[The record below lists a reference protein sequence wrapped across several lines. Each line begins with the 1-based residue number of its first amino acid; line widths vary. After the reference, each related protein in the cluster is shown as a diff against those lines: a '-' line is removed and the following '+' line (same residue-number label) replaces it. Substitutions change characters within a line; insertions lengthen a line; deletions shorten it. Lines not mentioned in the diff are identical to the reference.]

1 MKYCDIHG
9 HFSVIH
15 AGPKLC
21 KKCYA
26 PKNCSWLTGAVYL
39 GTIQGTKKIPLL
51 TETKVMEEESECI
64 CIFPFTWGDLQS

>member
-1 MKYCDIHG
+1 MKYCDIHS

-26 PKNCSWLTGAVYL
+26 PKNYSWLTGAVYL
-39 GTIQGTKKIPLL
+39 ETIQGTKKTLLL
-51 TETKVMEEESECI
+51 TETKKESEYI
-64 CIFPFTWGDLQS
+64 CIFPFR